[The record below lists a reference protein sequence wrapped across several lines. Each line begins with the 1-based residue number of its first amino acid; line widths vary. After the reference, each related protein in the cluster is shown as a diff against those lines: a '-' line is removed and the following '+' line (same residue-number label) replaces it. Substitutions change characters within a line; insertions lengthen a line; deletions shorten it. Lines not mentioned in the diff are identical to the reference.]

1 MLAVIWPLFKLV
13 EYQRLYIKMDDDPTI
28 KKYLSSVSIHS
39 IFFVQ
44 KVRRSTMLN
53 LEKQTWKT
61 NVCLRYLQKK
71 DYVIGGHARTAR
83 VLLTMVIPG
92 HLIFGYTIS
101 YLQAG
106 HTSFT
111 LIFLIVYL
119 TAALVQVHIANSN
132 IINIQSI

>member
-1 MLAVIWPLFKLV
+1 M
-13 EYQRLYIKMDDDPTI
+13 
-28 KKYLSSVSIHS
+28 
-39 IFFVQ
+39 
-44 KVRRSTMLN
+44 
-53 LEKQTWKT
+53 
-61 NVCLRYLQKK
+61 CLCSYLQY

-119 TAALVQVHIANSN
+119 SAALVQVHVPNSN
-132 IINIQSI
+132 PYHTYNRYKTND